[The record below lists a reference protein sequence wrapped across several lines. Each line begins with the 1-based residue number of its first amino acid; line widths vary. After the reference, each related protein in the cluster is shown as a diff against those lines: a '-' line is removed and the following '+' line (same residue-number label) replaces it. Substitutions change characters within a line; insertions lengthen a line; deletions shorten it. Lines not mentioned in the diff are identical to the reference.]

1 MPRCRSGGLCW
12 GVVKP
17 DIVFFGE
24 DLPRRFYYYLRDFP
38 QCDLL
43 IVMGTSLEVEP
54 FASLT
59 SSVRLNCPRALLNRE
74 LVGPF
79 KKKGQRRPHDVGVT
93 GDLAQTVNRCA
104 VFAILEEF
112 TLSEVGLVRNCSY

>member
-1 MPRCRSGGLCW
+1 MTETHLTLLQKKVLEGVVPRCRSSGLCW
-12 GVVKP
+12 GIVKP

-43 IVMGTSLEVEP
+43 IIMGTSLEVEP

-59 SSVRLNCPRALLNRE
+59 SSVRSFCPRILLNRE

-79 KKKGQRRPHDVGVT
+79 KKKSQRRPHDVGVK
-93 GDLAQTVNRCA
+93 GDLTEIINR
-104 VFAILEEF
+104 
-112 TLSEVGLVRNCSY
+112 